1 MMPTLTYCFDILSD
15 ILSGILPD
23 IYPDILSDVYS
34 GILSDIL
41 SGILSDIHSD
51 ILSDIRHSFRHSFW
65 HLIWHL
71 FWHSFR
77 ILSDICSDIL
87 SGSLSCILSD
97 MCSGPGASWPGDMV
111 FGSRRAPQHPELAI
125 WLGSIHAHSATS
137 WQKQEAEKVDD
148 HEGGERGEEEG
159 GVIVPLLKS
168 REPHLADGEQ
178 CKVECETFKHLQTIT
193 SSCTRSMNDMVH
205 SLHFHVAARQNRQ
218 HASTTTLSHVTSAK
232 QKDVKTNM

>member
-97 MCSGPGASWPGDMV
+97 MCSGPGASWAGDMV

-125 WLGSIHAHSATS
+125 WLGSIHAQSQTS

-148 HEGGERGEEEG
+148 HEGGERGEEG
-159 GVIVPLLKS
+159 GVIVPLLRS

-178 CKVECETFKHLQTIT
+178 CKVECETLQT
-193 SSCTRSMNDMVH
+193 SSNYNFELHTVNERHGSLVALSCCCPPKPSARLDNDII
-205 SLHFHVAARQNRQ
+205 ARHLRQ
-218 HASTTTLSHVTSAK
+218 TK
-232 QKDVKTNM
+232 RCKNM